1 MIVHIDAVVCKD
13 CGLCV
18 FYCPKEVLR
27 LSDKRN
33 ERGYKVAEVYNPDGC
48 VGCKL
53 CEITCPDWAIYVE
66 GDV

>member
-1 MIVHIDAVVCKD
+1 MIVHIDAVVCKG

-33 ERGYKVAEVYNPDGC
+33 ESRYEFAEVYDPDGC

-66 GDV
+66 DDV